1 MRKILKRS
9 YLLVII
15 LLFNIIILMG
25 CENDNTDR
33 KNNDRYISSIEINKN
48 NAKVVSIMNTEITN
62 ISNTKIANMSNV
74 DKNGNDMVT
83 KIENSAN
90 FYISNIWLGYEE
102 LDKNNNIISNSET
115 FLDLTLAPGESS
127 SVVFPHKEYSKSIK
141 VISYGYQAEDK
152 DITVNLKKDDV
163 EIKDNEEQIENSKGY
178 EVLTISEIYQENDS
192 TNTYKVKVKNLSQED
207 LGNIALKIGE
217 LKDGE
222 YIAVNHRPAYNV
234 LKTSEEIEID
244 IVASTEADE
253 LIILGYS
260 YDDIKEKANIDI
272 DLKSHRAKI
281 NK

>member
-9 YLLVII
+9 YFLVII
-15 LLFNIIILMG
+15 LLFNIIILIG

-33 KNNDRYISSIEINKN
+33 KNNDRYIPSIEINKN

-62 ISNTKIANMSNV
+62 ISNI
-74 DKNGNDMVT
+74 DKNDTVT
-83 KIENSAN
+83 KIENKSN
-90 FYISNIWLGYEE
+90 FYISNIWLEYEE
-102 LDKNNNIISNSET
+102 LDKNNNMISNSET
-115 FLDLTLAPGESS
+115 FLALTLAPGESS

-178 EVLTISEIYQENDS
+178 EVLTISDIYQEDDS
-192 TNTYKVKVKNLSQED
+192 KDTYKVKVKNLSQKN

-222 YIAVNHRPAYNV
+222 YIAVNHLPTYNI

-244 IVASTEADE
+244 IVSSTKADE

>member
-15 LLFNIIILMG
+15 LLFNIIILIG
-25 CENDNTDR
+25 CANDNTDK
-33 KNNDRYISSIEINKN
+33 KNNDRYIPSIEINKN

-62 ISNTKIANMSNV
+62 ISNA
-74 DKNGNDMVT
+74 DKNENDTMT
-83 KIENSAN
+83 KIENSSN
-90 FYISNIWLGYEE
+90 FYISDIWLGYEE
-102 LDKNNNIISNSET
+102 LDKNNNMISNSET
-115 FLDLTLAPGESS
+115 FLALTLAPGESS

-141 VISYGYQAEDK
+141 VTSYGYQAENK
-152 DITVNLKKDDV
+152 DVTVNLKKGYV
-163 EIKDNEEQIENSKGY
+163 KIKDNEEQIENSKGY
-178 EVLTISEIYQENDS
+178 EVLTISEIYKEDDS
-192 TNTYKVKVKNLSQED
+192 EDTYKVKVKNLSQKN

-222 YIAVNHRPAYNV
+222 YIAVNHLPTYNI
-234 LKTSEEIEID
+234 LKTSEEIEMN
-244 IVASTEADE
+244 IVSSTEADE

>member
-15 LLFNIIILMG
+15 LLFNIIILTG
-25 CENDNTDR
+25 CENGSTDR
-33 KNNDRYISSIEINKN
+33 KNNDRYISSIEINKD
-48 NAKVVSIMNTEITN
+48 NAKVISITNTEITN
-62 ISNTKIANMSNV
+62 ISNV
-74 DKNGNDMVT
+74 DKNENDTMT
-83 KIENSAN
+83 KIENSSN

-102 LDKNNNIISNSET
+102 LDKNNNMISNSET

-152 DITVNLKKDDV
+152 DITVNLKKGDV

-178 EVLTISEIYQENDS
+178 EVLTISEIYKEDDS
-192 TNTYKVKVKNLSQED
+192 KDTYKVKVKNLSQSN

-217 LKDGE
+217 LKDGQ
-222 YIAVNHRPAYNV
+222 YIAVNHLPTYNI
-234 LKTSEEIEID
+234 LKISEEIEID
-244 IVASTEADE
+244 IVASTKANE

>member
-1 MRKILKRS
+1 MRKIFKRS

-15 LLFNIIILMG
+15 LLFNIIILTG
-25 CENDNTDR
+25 CENDRTDR
-33 KNNDRYISSIEINKN
+33 KNNDRYISSIEINKD
-48 NAKVVSIMNTEITN
+48 NAKVISITNTEITN
-62 ISNTKIANMSNV
+62 ISNV
-74 DKNGNDMVT
+74 DKNENDTMT
-83 KIENSAN
+83 KIENNSN

-102 LDKNNNIISNSET
+102 LDKNNNMISNSET

-152 DITVNLKKDDV
+152 DIVVNLKKGDV
-163 EIKDNEEQIENSKGY
+163 EIKDNEEQIENSKEY
-178 EVLTISEIYQENDS
+178 EVLTISDIYQENDS
-192 TNTYKVKVKNLSQED
+192 KDTYKVKVKNLSQKN

-222 YIAVNHRPAYNV
+222 YIAVNHLPTYNI
-234 LKTSEEIEID
+234 LKISEEIEID
-244 IVASTEADE
+244 IVASTKANE